1 MITTLE
7 TNSVP
12 GRPDQGNR
20 GKRQSGRA
28 GGVGPRVFDGNAG
41 VRSTVQVHRSKGP
54 LPSFREDSGLGDTER
69 DVRKSGGV

>member
-1 MITTLE
+1 MTLE

-12 GRPDQGNR
+12 GRPDQGNG
-20 GKRQSGRA
+20 GKRQSG
-28 GGVGPRVFDGNAG
+28 GLGPRVFDRNGG
-41 VRSTVQVHRSKGP
+41 VRSTVQVHWTKGP